1 MATVNI
7 LDRTGNT
14 AETLDLKPEV
24 FEAPLN
30 ESLVHQ
36 AVVTELA
43 GMRSGT
49 HKTKGRSEVSGGGRK
64 PYRQKGTGRARQ
76 GSTRAP
82 HWRHGGTVHGRTPQD
97 HSLKLNRKMYEG
109 AIRAALTSRVNNGL
123 IVCDT
128 FEVSSGKTK
137 DMVAYLKALGA
148 SGKILVVVHDI
159 DEPTIL
165 ALRNLPNIIDVTTP
179 YELAVYDIL
188 NANAVIAT
196 KQAVEIITEVYA
208 K

>member
-1 MATVNI
+1 MATVNV
-7 LDRTGNT
+7 LDKSGKT
-14 AETLDLKPEV
+14 AETLDLKAEV
-24 FEAPLN
+24 FEAKIN

-36 AVVTELA
+36 AVTAELA

-82 HWRHGGTVHGRTPQD
+82 HWRHGGTVHGRSPQD

-109 AIRAALTSRVNNGL
+109 ALRAALTSRVNNGL

-128 FEVSSGKTK
+128 FEVASGKTK
-137 DMVAYLKALGA
+137 DMIALLNALGA
-148 SGKILVVVHDI
+148 AGKVLVVVHDI

-188 NANAVIAT
+188 NANAVVTTKEAVGLIA
-196 KQAVEIITEVYA
+196 EVYA